1 MELAD
6 LVFEEIVEEVIL
18 GLIRNWNNAQK
29 NYFYILFYFK
39 FFVHI

>member
-18 GLIRNWNNAQK
+18 GLIRNWNNTHK
-29 NYFYILFYFK
+29 NNFLYLILF
-39 FFVHI
+39 